1 MPELK
6 LVGNDIELDGEK
18 IARVFDL
25 RASLKGKLEKAIE
38 KANDG
43 TNAFIE
49 GYAKGREDG
58 LDEGTQHGYELRG
71 LEEYESSS

>member
-58 LDEGTQHGYELRG
+58 LDHGYELRG
-71 LEEYESSS
+71 LEDDSD

>member
-1 MPELK
+1 MSELK
-6 LVGNDIELDGEK
+6 LIGNDIELDGEK

-43 TNAFIE
+43 TKAFIE

-71 LEEYESSS
+71 REEYESSS